1 MKKLFINTLLVAFC
15 VFALSGDSR
24 TRAEEE
30 RTRFAAALTGYQE
43 TPLTLASP
51 ASGEFTATLSEDRQS
66 VSFELS
72 YSGFETDVLVAHIH
86 LGAPAT
92 TGGVTVF
99 FCGGGGRPA
108 CPSPSGTVTGTFTA
122 ENVLAIPSQGLAARD
137 LPKLLEAIG
146 AGATY
151 ANVHSKAHLGGE
163 IRGQIKVLDDDDHGR
178 RERSALDGQR
188 APGRAGS

>member
-1 MKKLFINTLLVAFC
+1 MKKLFINILLVAFC

-30 RTRFAAALTGYQE
+30 HTRFAAALTGYQE

-51 ASGEFTATLSEDRQS
+51 ASGEFTATLSEDGQS
-66 VSFELS
+66 VSFKLS
-72 YSGFETDVLVAHIH
+72 YTGFQTDVLVAHIH

-122 ENVLAIPSQGLAARD
+122 ENVLAIPAQGLAAGD

-151 ANVHSKAHLGGE
+151 ANVHSRAHLGGE
-163 IRGQIKVLDDDDHGR
+163 IRGQIKVLEDDDRGR
-178 RERSALDGQR
+178 RE
-188 APGRAGS
+188 